1 MAYQKTIWTTQEPI
15 NVSNLNNIEDG
26 IEANDTSIG
35 DITQLETTATDL
47 VGAVNEINSK
57 PSGTELTGVVKMFA
71 GSTAP
76 NGYLI
81 CDGSAV
87 SRETYSDLF
96 DVIGTTYGSGDESTT
111 FNLPNLKG
119 KVVTGVDVNDTYF
132 NTLGKTG
139 GNKSISLNM
148 NNLPYHKLSI
158 LVAGGSDA
166 PAGLNYSTGGGSWNS
181 NFSEEI
187 GANQQPINVLQPY
200 MVMNYII
207 KY

>member
-1 MAYQKTIWTTQEPI
+1 MAYQKTTWTTQVPI
-15 NVSNLNNIEDG
+15 SVDNLNNIENG
-26 IEANDTSIG
+26 VEANDTSIG
-35 DITQLETTATDL
+35 DISQLETTATDL
-47 VGAVNEINSK
+47 VGAINEVNSK

-119 KVVTGVDVNDTYF
+119 KIVTGLDGNDTDF

-139 GNKSISLNM
+139 GNKSISLAM
-148 NNLPYHKLSI
+148 NNLPYHKLNL

-166 PAGLNYSTGGGSWNS
+166 PAGLNYSANGGSWNS
-181 NFSEEI
+181 NFSELI
-187 GANQQPINVLQPY
+187 GNNQVPVNVLQPY
-200 MVMNYII
+200 IVMNYII
-207 KY
+207 KF